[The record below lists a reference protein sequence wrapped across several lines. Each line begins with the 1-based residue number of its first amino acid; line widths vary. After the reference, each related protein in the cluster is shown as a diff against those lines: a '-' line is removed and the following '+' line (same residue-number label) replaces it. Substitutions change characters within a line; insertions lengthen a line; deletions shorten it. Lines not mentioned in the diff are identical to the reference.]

1 MKRHGRAV
9 IAALV
14 ALLAVA
20 SLPVRSYQPADAGQ
34 RADKAPILPEQ
45 FLRGY
50 DPITAYF
57 GSDEGPGRGDADDG
71 AKRLRVTQSWP
82 GAWFWLDKRTLQFRP
97 AEPWPALARFQVEGA
112 GGRKVLTTMMAPPS
126 ALSPADG
133 SEDLRPFRSFT
144 ITFPQALPVASLRKM
159 LSLELRELPGFGDQR
174 PIRVDRFGLAQLP
187 RGSQR
192 DPAAYAITLE
202 EEVPEGKQLR
212 VRVSLALGD
221 EGTVLWTGKVSTQ
234 PPFHLARVRCGGAET
249 PVVAG
254 GTAAREAALACG
266 NRGEK
271 PELHF
276 SAAPKD
282 LSLTAL
288 KRLVRLEPAVPDLGF
303 DVSGNRVALKG
314 RFLPDVLYRMRL
326 DEGPIRDDAGRAL
339 RAPAGVE
346 LYFYLGARSP
356 FLRWS
361 QGTAI
366 LEANGPRTLPLVGYG
381 EARADVRI
389 HRLDPLH
396 AGLWPFPQNGV
407 TVDEDRPPPF
417 PGEEPADPEVSQGP
431 RGELTA
437 HLRLLGS
444 PLVSRVVSL
453 PLEKRAGTTKFGLD
467 LAPLLDPV
475 VGRSR
480 PGTYLVGLRRLAGP
494 PQRSWVRVQVTNLS
508 LTVAEERERAVL
520 FVRTLDE
527 ARAVS
532 GARIRVDGRRLVEV
546 AQGGRKAKVDQ
557 AATVEVTTDGDGR
570 AQLGRL
576 VDWTRILR
584 IDVSKGEDHLV
595 LDPGEAPPRFAANHW
610 SVTGRFLEWLLS
622 DPPPPANEKLF
633 AFILTERPI
642 YKPGET
648 VHVKGWVRRKQGG
661 QLLGPGPAS
670 DYVLRLDMPDGRT
683 VALPLALTPLGG
695 FTADWSDKDPPTG
708 EFKAVLLKRQGNAV
722 LGERAF
728 KVEAYRIPTFEL
740 QLSGPAVAPL
750 DAPIAVKAVARY
762 YAGGAASGQKIRW
775 NVTQRPTLHV
785 PKGREDFLFASS
797 AQFARP
803 GAARPPSA
811 VRRDAVLDPQGA
823 DTMKV
828 NPALDVDGSPRV
840 YRYEATVTG
849 PDDQEVSSAHE
860 VRALPPF
867 VLGLKL
873 ERYLEKAREVVPR
886 IVAVGPDD
894 KIVKGQEV
902 VVRLYRRVWHSQLRE
917 TAFATGE
924 AKFVTEQEDVKVA
937 EKTVRTEADA
947 VAVPFAI
954 RDAGVYVVELTG
966 RDKLGRVQT
975 LSADLYAGGAGPVAW
990 QRPKEG
996 LFNVVPD
1003 KKSYSPGDK
1012 ARLVLESPF
1021 QNARALVVIE
1031 EPTGN
1036 VYRWLDVS
1044 GAKGV
1049 AELEIGPQH
1058 VPNLPVHVV
1067 LSRGRIGE
1075 GTTDDSRYRPQTV
1088 AASLELEVEPAPN
1101 RVAVNVEHP
1110 ASVRPG
1116 SKTELVVTLKDERGR
1131 PLAGE
1136 VTLWLVDEAVLSL
1149 AKEGPLDPLSRF
1161 IERNRPG
1168 TSVRDTRNLVLGR
1181 ILEEEEPGGDG
1192 GEEDEEAGRRSRTI
1206 RKNFQT
1212 VPYWQAT
1219 LAVPASGRLVVPVTL
1234 SDDLT
1239 DFRVR
1244 AVAASGLTRFGV
1256 HQSTLHVRLP
1266 VLVQPQLPRLVRE
1279 GDRFWPGGVARM
1291 LEGAE
1296 GPGVVDIELQGPVD
1310 AKKANLQVRLDLQKP
1325 ASALAAARVTAV
1337 GGPSTL
1343 TVRVGVTRKSDGVG
1357 DAFEVK
1363 LPVLPD
1369 RVVERFS
1376 RVARFGPGPAKLAG
1390 FPEPPRPGT
1399 ATQDVLVTAVPGV
1412 LELVSSLDY
1421 LSSYAHECLEQRAS
1435 RLFGEVALAG
1445 TLRDLGLGDLYGA
1458 RSVAEAKRFVNDL
1471 AVHQDAQG
1479 LFAFW
1484 PGNPGDVGLTAQV
1497 VELAY
1502 GIRGAGVEVDP
1513 KVLSRAEE
1521 ALKRALR
1528 SDFPVLAG
1536 YRYNQQTSA
1545 MRALARAGKLD
1556 EHYLADL
1563 FQRRAEMDAVSLSD
1577 LAFSMSRRP
1586 EPFRANLEVLKQ
1598 ELWGTVVVKLRDGK
1612 EFVEKIQRDRS
1623 GWGWSWLG
1631 STPATFA
1638 SVWRGLLAVD
1648 PQNPRQD
1655 LVRDALLSQAR
1666 PAVGFGDTFSNRRG
1680 LEALADYL
1688 AKPRPDLPGG
1698 ALALDGAG
1706 ELAVDGKRKA
1716 ARWSR
1721 RSEQPLAG
1729 TVRGA
1734 PLGVRVAYSYLPA
1747 APGSEVKALR
1757 QGFVVTRSW
1766 SPVRGDGTV
1775 SPPVEDKAGDAR
1787 KVAPG
1792 DVFEVHARLV
1802 SDEERGW
1809 VALVVP
1815 FAAGLEPLNPALAN
1829 SGPLARPSEADSIQ
1843 PTYVQRMDGEVR
1855 YYFSRLPRGSYSFH
1869 FRVRAASEGSFV
1881 HPAPWAE
1888 MMYRQEVRGRGEGM
1902 RVVVVGDHE
1911 KG

>member
-1 MKRHGRAV
+1 MIHPSR
-9 IAALV
+9 
-14 ALLAVA
+14 ALLAALATAAMAVA
-20 SLPVRSYQPADAGQ
+20 LPVRSYQPADAGQ
-34 RADKAPILPEQ
+34 RAEKAPILPEQ

-50 DPITAYF
+50 DPVTAYF

-71 AKRLRVTQSWP
+71 AKRLKITPAWP

-97 AEPWPALARFQVEGA
+97 AEPWPALARFQVETED
-112 GGRKVLTTMMAPPS
+112 GRKVLTTMMSPPS

-144 ITFPQALPVASLRKM
+144 LTFPQALPVASLRKM
-159 LSLELRELPGFGDQR
+159 LALELRDLPGFGDQR
-174 PIRVDRFGLAQLP
+174 PVKVDRFGLAQLP

-192 DPAAYAITLE
+192 DPAAYAVTLE

-212 VRVSLALGD
+212 VKVSLALGD
-221 EGTVLWTGKVSTQ
+221 EGTVLWTGKLSTQ
-234 PPFHLARVRCGGAET
+234 SPFHLARVRCGGAET

-254 GTAAREAALACG
+254 GTAAREAALSCG
-266 NRGEK
+266 SRGEK
-271 PELHF
+271 PELLF

-282 LSLTAL
+282 LSLSAL
-288 KRLVRLEPAVPDLGF
+288 KRLVRLEPAVPDMSF
-303 DVSGNRVALKG
+303 DVSGSRVGLKG

-326 DEGPIRDDAGRAL
+326 EEGPIRDDAGRAL
-339 RAPAGVE
+339 RPPGGVE

-389 HRLDPLH
+389 YRLDPLH
-396 AGLWPFPQNGV
+396 AGLWPFPQGGV
-407 TVDEDRPPPF
+407 TIDEDRAPPF
-417 PGEEPADPEVSQGP
+417 PGEEPADPEVSQGV
-431 RGELTA
+431 RSELSA

-444 PLVSRVVSL
+444 PLVSRVVAL

-467 LAPLLDPV
+467 LAALLDPA
-475 VGRSR
+475 VGRNR
-480 PGTYLVGLRRLAGP
+480 PGTYLVGLRRLVGP
-494 PQRSWVRVQVTNLS
+494 PQRSYARVQVTNLS

-520 FVRTLDE
+520 FVRSLDE
-527 ARAVS
+527 AKAVS
-532 GARIRVDGRRLVEV
+532 GARIRVDGRRSVEV
-546 AQGGRKAKVDQ
+546 FQNGRKTRVDQ
-557 AATVEVTTDGDGR
+557 PATVEVTTDGDGR

-576 VDWTRILR
+576 TDWTRILR

-610 SVTGRFLEWLLS
+610 SVSGRFLEWLVT

-648 VHVKGWVRRKQGG
+648 VHVKGWLRQKKGG
-661 QLLGPGPAS
+661 QLLGPGPAAE
-670 DYVLRLDMPDGRT
+670 YMLRLEMPDGRT
-683 VALPLALTPLGG
+683 AALPLAFTALGG

-708 EFKAVLLKRQGNAV
+708 DFKVVLARRQGGQV
-722 LGERAF
+722 LGERSF
-728 KVEAYRIPTFEL
+728 KVEPYRIPTFEV
-740 QLSGPAVAPL
+740 QLSGPAIAPL
-750 DAPIAVKAVARY
+750 DAPIPVKAVARY
-762 YAGGAASGQKIRW
+762 YAGGAASGQKVRW
-775 NVTQRPTLHV
+775 NVTQRATMHV
-785 PKGREDFLFASS
+785 PKGREGFLFASS
-797 AQFARP
+797 SQFARP

-811 VRRDAVLDPQGA
+811 VRRDAVLDAQGA

-828 NPALDVDGSPRV
+828 NPALDVDGSPRI
-840 YRYEATVTG
+840 YRFEATVTG
-849 PDDQEVSSAHE
+849 PDDQEVSAAHE

-867 VLGLKL
+867 VLGMKL

-886 IVAVGPDD
+886 VIAVGPDD
-894 KIVKGQEV
+894 KSVKGQEV
-902 VVRLYRRVWHSQLRE
+902 QVRLYRRVWHSQLRE

-924 AKFVTEQEDVKVA
+924 AKYVTEQEDVKVA
-937 EKTVRTEADA
+937 ERTIRTEQEA

-954 RDAGVYVVELTG
+954 KDAGVYVVELTG

-975 LSADLYAGGAGPVAW
+975 LSADLYAGGPGPVAW
-990 QRPKEG
+990 QKPKEG
-996 LFNVVPD
+996 LFSVVPD
-1003 KKSYSPGDK
+1003 KKSYAPGETAK
-1012 ARLVLESPF
+1012 LVLESPF
-1021 QNARALVVIE
+1021 QTARALVVVE
-1031 EPTGN
+1031 EPNGN
-1036 VYRWLDVS
+1036 VYRWQDVS

-1049 AELEIGPQH
+1049 AEIEIGPQH

-1067 LSRGRIGE
+1067 LCRGRIGE

-1088 AASLELEVEPAPN
+1088 AASLELEVEPARN
-1101 RVAVNVEHP
+1101 RVAVKVDHP

-1116 SKTELVVTLKDERGR
+1116 TKTELVVTLKDERGK

-1149 AKEGPLDPLSRF
+1149 AKEGPLDPLTRF

-1168 TSVRDTRNLVLGR
+1168 TSLRDTRNLVLGR

-1192 GEEDEEAGRRSRTI
+1192 GEEDQEGTRARTV

-1219 LAVPASGRLVVPVTL
+1219 LEVPASGRLVVPVTL

-1291 LEGAE
+1291 LEGDE
-1296 GPGVVDIELQGPVD
+1296 GPGVVDIQLSGPVD
-1310 AKKANLQVRLDLQKP
+1310 AKKANVQVKLDLQKP
-1325 ASALAAARVTAV
+1325 ANALAPAKVTAV

-1369 RVVERFS
+1369 RTVERFAQI
-1376 RVARFGPGPAKLAG
+1376 ARLAPGPAKLPG

-1421 LSSYAHECLEQRAS
+1421 LSAYFHECLEQRAS

-1458 RSVAEAKRFVNDL
+1458 RSLAEAKRFVNDL

-1479 LFAFW
+1479 LFAYW
-1484 PGNPGDVGLTAQV
+1484 PGNPGDVALTAQV
-1497 VELAY
+1497 IELSY
-1502 GIRGAGVEVDP
+1502 GLKGAGVEVDP
-1513 KVLSRAEE
+1513 KLLSRAEE
-1521 ALKRALR
+1521 ALKRVLR
-1528 SDFPVLAG
+1528 SDFPFLVG

-1545 MRALARAGKLD
+1545 MRALARGGKLD

-1563 FQRRAEMDAVSLSD
+1563 FQRRAEMDAVSLAD
-1577 LAFSMSRRP
+1577 LAYSMSRRP
-1586 EPFRANLEVLKQ
+1586 DAFRSNLEVLKQ
-1598 ELWGTVVVKLRDGK
+1598 DLWSAVVVKLRDGK
-1612 EFVEKIQRDRS
+1612 EFVEKIQRDRA
-1623 GWGWSWLG
+1623 GWGWQYLG
-1631 STPATFA
+1631 STPATLA

-1648 PQNPRQD
+1648 PQNPKQD

-1688 AKPRPDLPGG
+1688 ARPRPDLPSA

-1706 ELAVDGKRKA
+1706 ELGVDGKHKA
-1716 ARWSR
+1716 ARLSR
-1721 RSEQPLAG
+1721 KSEQPLTG
-1729 TVRGA
+1729 KVTGV
-1734 PLGVRVAYSYLPA
+1734 PVGVRVAYSYLPA
-1747 APGSEVKALR
+1747 VPGSEVKALR

-1766 SPVRGDGTV
+1766 SPVRADGEL
-1775 SPPVEDKAGDAR
+1775 SPPVEDKAGDTR
-1787 KVAPG
+1787 KVKPG
-1792 DVFEVHARLV
+1792 DVFEIHARLV
-1802 SDEERGW
+1802 TEEERGW

-1815 FAAGLEPLNPALAN
+1815 FAAGLEPLNPALAT
-1829 SGPLARPSEADSIQ
+1829 SGPLARPSESDSLQ
-1843 PTYVQRMDGEVR
+1843 PTYVQRADGEVR
-1855 YYFSRLPRGSYSFH
+1855 YYFARLPRGSHSFH

-1888 MMYRQEVRGRGEGM
+1888 MMYRQEIRGRGDGL
-1902 RVVVVGDHE
+1902 RVVVLGEHE